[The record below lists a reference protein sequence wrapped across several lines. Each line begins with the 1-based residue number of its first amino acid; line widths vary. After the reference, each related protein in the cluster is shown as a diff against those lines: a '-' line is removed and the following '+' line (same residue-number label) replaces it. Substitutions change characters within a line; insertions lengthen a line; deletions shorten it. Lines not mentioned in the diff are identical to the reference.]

1 MALAR
6 WVLGR
11 RVLRI
16 RQAIWLTGDSQ
27 GAAPEQQ
34 TRLHRQRLR
43 STGTVPLAPA
53 IAATRLQSAVG
64 ATMPKSS
71 PDCCR
76 MAPVRLAD
84 YRPAPYLLERTD
96 LTVRLLEREALV
108 QARLVFEPNPAAE
121 GPDGRQAPGSL
132 ELAGVDLELR
142 QLAID
147 GEPLP
152 AAAYE
157 RTDGGLRLLDPPQRP
172 FVLTSEVAID
182 PWTNGSLEGMYASG
196 GMVTTQCEAEG
207 FRRITFHPD
216 RPDLLSRF
224 RVRIEAD
231 RERFPV
237 LLSNGNCLESGPL
250 ASTPSDCGST
260 VQNFHYA
267 VWDDPFPKPSY
278 LFALVAGRLEEVK
291 GRFSTVSGREVRL
304 RLWVEPGDEPYTA
317 HAMASLQ
324 RAMRWDEQTYGLEYD
339 LDEYNIVA
347 VRHFNM
353 GAMENKSLNIFNSKL
368 VLADQETATDDE
380 LERVESV
387 IAHEYFHNWTGNRIT
402 CRDWFQ
408 LSLKEGLTVF
418 RDQCFSADLHG
429 HALNRIENVALLRNT
444 QFREDGGPTAHP
456 VQPDAYEA
464 IDNFYTTTIYEKGA
478 EVIRA
483 LHSLLGEVVFQRGMQ
498 IYVRRHDGTAATC
511 DDFLAAMREAAE
523 AHWASLGLDGRLAPP
538 PFDFAAFRRW
548 YHQAG
553 TPVLQ
558 LHRRWDGERGELTL
572 SIRQHTPPTPG
583 QSDKQPVVIPLALGL
598 VGQGGK
604 PLALRLDHEVAAA
617 EGEGQNNE
625 SHRRRPHLPPL
636 PREWGE
642 ATRLLVIDQR
652 EQELRFVGLPRQ
664 AHPPALSLL
673 RHFSAPVKLEIGRPA
688 SELVHLLACDSDPV
702 ARWDAGQT
710 LLRQLVLAHAGATAG
725 QPAAGVAEVG
735 ADPARSES
743 LEDELIDAFGRILAD
758 PSLSQAS
765 RALLLALPGL
775 AELEE
780 ASPEPDPPVL
790 FAALEA
796 MRQRFGKA
804 LAKPLQQALEGCMG
818 EWDSPWPLGSGD
830 RRLTGLIWSWQV
842 AAGDVGAIAAAG
854 AAVEGRSMTLAR
866 AGLRALQ
873 SHPIPAREQAMAAFH
888 ERWRERPV
896 VLDAWFALEAS
907 APFADGLRRVE
918 RLLEHPRYDPAA
930 PNSVRAV
937 LGGLAANPVVFHA
950 ADGSG
955 YRFLAERLI
964 ELDQR
969 NPITASRLAKVFS
982 RWQSYG
988 PQRRQQ
994 LLEALALLDAATLS
1008 ANTREV
1014 VGQCLAAS
1022 TLAA

>member
-1 MALAR
+1 MAR
-6 WVLGR
+6 
-11 RVLRI
+11 
-16 RQAIWLTGDSQ
+16 
-27 GAAPEQQ
+27 
-34 TRLHRQRLR
+34 
-43 STGTVPLAPA
+43 
-53 IAATRLQSAVG
+53 
-64 ATMPKSS
+64 
-71 PDCCR
+71 
-76 MAPVRLAD
+76 VRLAD

-96 LTVRLLEREALV
+96 LTVRLHEAQV
-108 QARLVFEPNPAAE
+108 RVSARLVFEPNPAAE
-121 GPDGRQAPGSL
+121 GPDGRRAPGPL
-132 ELAGVDLELR
+132 ELAGVDLELL

-147 GEPLP
+147 GVPLD
-152 AAAYE
+152 AEAWE
-157 RTDGGLRLLDPPQRP
+157 RTAGGLRIPEPPQRP
-172 FVLTSEVAID
+172 FLLTSEVAID
-182 PWTNGSLEGMYASG
+182 PWANSSLEGMYASG

-250 ASTPSDCGST
+250 ETADEHGDSSGER
-260 VQNFHYA
+260 HYA
-267 VWDDPFPKPSY
+267 IWDDPFPKPSY
-278 LFALVAGRLEEVK
+278 LFALVAGRLQEV
-291 GRFSTVSGREVRL
+291 GDRFTTASGREVRL

-317 HAMASLQ
+317 HAIASLQ

-418 RDQCFSADLHG
+418 RDQCFSADQHG

-483 LHSLLGEVVFQRGMQ
+483 LHSLLGEEVFQRGMQ

-511 DDFLAAMREAAE
+511 DDFLDAMREAAE
-523 AHWASLGLDGRLAPP
+523 AHWAERGLDGRLAPP

-558 LHRRWDGERGELTL
+558 VQRHWDGDSGRLTL
-572 SIRQHTPPTPG
+572 TIRQHTPPTPG

-598 VGQGGK
+598 VGQGG
-604 PLALRLDHEVAAA
+604 E
-617 EGEGQNNE
+617 
-625 SHRRRPHLPPL
+625 PL
-636 PREWGE
+636 PVRLEHELPTADETARDKPDSLPRPPRRWGD
-642 ATRLLVIDQR
+642 ATRLLVVDQA
-652 EQELRFVGLPRQ
+652 EQQLQFSGLPRQ

-673 RHFSAPVKLEIGRPA
+673 RHFSAPVRLEMGRPA
-688 SELVHLLACDSDPV
+688 GELVHLLACDSDPV

-710 LLRQLVLAHAGATAG
+710 LLRQLVLAQARGSALSADN
-725 QPAAGVAEVG
+725 PAAAAAGG
-735 ADPARSES
+735 DPGRSSS
-743 LEDELIDAFGRILAD
+743 LEEELIDAFRRILAD

-765 RALLLALPGL
+765 RAVLLSLPGM

-780 ASPEPDPPVL
+780 AGPEPDPPAL
-790 FAALEA
+790 FAALA
-796 MRQRFGKA
+796 ALRRRFGLA
-804 LAKPLQQALEGCMG
+804 LAVPLQQALESCMG
-818 EWDSPWPLGSGD
+818 EWDAVWPRGNGD

-842 AAGDVGAIAAAG
+842 AAGEVGAIAAAR

-873 SHPIPAREQAMAAFH
+873 SHPIPAREEAMAAFH

-907 APFADGLRRVE
+907 APFSDGLRRIE

-937 LGGLAANPVVFHA
+937 LGGLAGNPVVFHA

-964 ELDQR
+964 ELDRR

-988 PQRRQQ
+988 PGRRQR
-994 LLEALALLDAATLS
+994 LREALGLLDAAALS
-1008 ANTREV
+1008 TNTREV
-1014 VGQCLAAS
+1014 VGQCLAAEAV
-1022 TLAA
+1022 AA